1 MTTSTQN
8 VIIKYSIDKFSTGPF
23 APFTLL
29 VAIAFLSFR
38 VTEQTIFLQNM
49 KWEIY
54 EEAKQVVNVFLY
66 KYLFLF
72 VNYDDIFIYRYIC
85 NILS

>member
-8 VIIKYSIDKFSTGPF
+8 VIIKCSIDKFSTAPF

-29 VAIAFLSFR
+29 VAIAFLSFQ

-49 KWEIY
+49 KWQIY
-54 EEAKQVVNVFLY
+54 EEAKRVVNVFLY
-66 KYLFLF
+66 QYLFLF